1 MVQPPSSV
9 SFITCGSKSSGTPFG
24 SSDLSGCLRSFFAC
38 APPMRKYPLSQYR
51 SRDGIAHCCYQTL
64 RIVFLV
70 EPTRGP
76 ALGAGSGVSSSFSI
90 SPRLN
95 LVPNERSIASLPDTR
110 VSIQFVP
117 FTLARSSSGGAF
129 AKWGGWTG
137 AQSRPKPQ
145 GAKCPHQGRGSH
157 QSLIRATIAF
167 GPSLLS
173 VLTIPQAP
181 TPALLSP
188 TSSTPKGAVFEG
200 WARPLPQF
208 SRFPPVQSGD
218 GSHSPASRPLFSI

>member
-1 MVQPPSSV
+1 MGLRLLLSNSSECISLSSRHEEPRSLRAPNSSSV
-9 SFITCGSKSSGTPFG
+9 
-24 SSDLSGCLRSFFAC
+24 
-38 APPMRKYPLSQYR
+38 
-51 SRDGIAHCCYQTL
+51 
-64 RIVFLV
+64 
-70 EPTRGP
+70 
-76 ALGAGSGVSSSFSI
+76 SI

-117 FTLARSSSGGAF
+117 FTLARSSSGALSLNGAVGL
-129 AKWGGWTG
+129 AHSPGQNLRG
-137 AQSRPKPQ
+137 Q
-145 GAKCPHQGRGSH
+145 KCPHQGRGSH